1 MSAALEGQLVEEKG
15 NVQPK
20 EIAVCGIYSFNE
32 DFMNL
37 LTKLSYLCN
46 KLTNAH

>member
-1 MSAALEGQLVEEKG
+1 MYAALEGQLIEEKD

-20 EIAVCGIYSFNE
+20 EIVVYGIYSFIE
-32 DFMNL
+32 DFMNM